1 MSLLNISSKI
11 FALTAAALLIAAG
24 APAVA
29 ADNAT
34 ATASA
39 NIITPIA
46 VTSSQN
52 LMFGN
57 LLAGSG
63 GTVTVSP
70 LDARSKSGG
79 VTLLSG
85 TSPKAAH
92 FHVTADTT
100 GGATYAVA
108 YTKTDLS
115 GPGPALALSAITPD
129 VTPTSGDAD
138 IKVGATITIASGQ
151 TAGTYSGSVTA
162 TATYN

>member
-1 MSLLNISSKI
+1 MSRSSSSSKI
-11 FALTAAALLIAAG
+11 FALTAAALLAAAA
-24 APAVA
+24 APALA

-39 NIITPIA
+39 NVITPIA
-46 VTSSQN
+46 VTSDQN
-52 LMFGN
+52 LVFGN
-57 LLAGSG
+57 LLAGAG

-70 LDARSKSGG
+70 LDARAKSGG

-85 TSPKAAH
+85 TAPKAAH

-100 GGATYAVA
+100 GGATYAIA

-115 GPGPALALSAITPD
+115 GPALALSAITPD
-129 VTPTSGDAD
+129 VTPTSGNAD
-138 IKVGATITIASGQ
+138 IKVGATITIASRQ
-151 TAGTYSGSVTA
+151 AAGVYSGSVTA

>member
-1 MSLLNISSKI
+1 MSRSNVSSKL
-11 FALTAAALLIAAG
+11 FALTAVAMLSLA
-24 APAVA
+24 APAFA

-46 VTSSQN
+46 VTSDQN
-52 LMFGN
+52 LVFGN

-92 FHVTADTT
+92 FHVAADTT

-151 TAGTYSGSVTA
+151 AAGTYSGSVTA

>member
-1 MSLLNISSKI
+1 MSLSHASSKM
-11 FALTAAALLIAAG
+11 FALTAVTLLFAAG
-24 APAVA
+24 AAHA

-52 LMFGN
+52 LVFGN
-57 LLAGSG
+57 LLAGTG
-63 GTVTVSP
+63 GAVTVSP
-70 LDARSKSGG
+70 LDARTKSGG
-79 VTLLSG
+79 VTLLTG
-85 TSPKAAH
+85 TTPTAAH
-92 FHVTADTT
+92 FHVAADTT

-115 GPGPALALSAITPD
+115 GPGPALVLSAITAD
-129 VTPTSGDAD
+129 VAPTSGDAD
-138 IKVGATITIASGQ
+138 IKVGATITLASGQ

>member
-1 MSLLNISSKI
+1 MSRSSSSSKI
-11 FALTAAALLIAAG
+11 FALTAAALLAG
-24 APAVA
+24 VAAPALA

-39 NIITPIA
+39 NVITPIA
-46 VTSSQN
+46 VTSDQN
-52 LMFGN
+52 LVFGN
-57 LLAGSG
+57 LLAGTG

-70 LDARSKSGG
+70 LDARAKTGG

-85 TSPKAAH
+85 TAPKAAH

-100 GGATYAVA
+100 GGATYAIA

-129 VTPTSGDAD
+129 VTPTSGNAD

-151 TAGTYSGSVTA
+151 AAGVYSGSVTA